1 MQVSLRRGATERNSA
16 GETLP
21 SCQGSPGMGL
31 GAIAPGWTGR
41 LDLAARDEEQIV
53 SSQESREHAQLCLG
67 FLGATKKSALQQ
79 DPDGKRRLRTQGPGN
94 KKFQKALTE
103 NKVGRRKKE
112 KTGHTSGKDQ
122 ARWST
127 PLTSTNS
134 HSAPRSRVSVTDF
147 AVVSLTCAKAGQH
160 LGPSSAV
167 LQWPLLAPQTQR
179 AACGV

>member
-1 MQVSLRRGATERNSA
+1 
-16 GETLP
+16 
-21 SCQGSPGMGL
+21 MGL

-41 LDLAARDEEQIV
+41 LDLAARDAERIG
-53 SSQESREHAQLCLG
+53 SSQESREHAQLHLG
-67 FLGATKKSALQQ
+67 FLGATKKPALQQ
-79 DPDGKRRLRTQGPGN
+79 DPDGERRLRTQGPGN
-94 KKFQKALTE
+94 KKFQEALTE

-112 KTGHTSGKDQ
+112 KAGHISGEEQ

-134 HSAPRSRVSVTDF
+134 HPTSRSRVSVTDF

-167 LQWPLLAPQTQR
+167 LQSPLLAPQTQR
-179 AACGV
+179 AVCGI